1 MKSLENLIVFGEWDK
16 EITDKMREVAKQNN
30 IKLYSYNE
38 IVEKGRQVEER
49 KFVQPS
55 EDDVFMM
62 SYTSGTTGNPKG
74 VKLTHKMLVGTAF
87 AMKNRV
93 GKVDHTDS
101 YLSYLPSAHVF
112 E

>member
-1 MKSLENLIVFGEWDK
+1 
-16 EITDKMREVAKQNN
+16 MREVAGHNN

-38 IVEKGRQVEER
+38 IVEKGRQVEESKR

-87 AMKNRV
+87 AVKNRV
-93 GKVDHTDS
+93 GNIDHTDS